1 MKAGTLVWFE
11 LHRNEWHPGVV
22 IGYRPQVHG
31 GSRSQSYWN
40 GTERVNEFLTEPVRG
55 ECLVQLLDGEGVGWV
70 DEINLRTPE
79 EHEMASAQG
88 AS

>member
-1 MKAGTLVWFE
+1 MKEGALVWFE

-31 GSRSQSYWN
+31 GSWAQSYSA
-40 GTERVNEFLTEPVRG
+40 GAHRVNEYMTEPIRG
-55 ECLVQLLDGEGVGWV
+55 SCLVQLLDGEGVGWV
-70 DEINLRTPE
+70 DERSLRTPE